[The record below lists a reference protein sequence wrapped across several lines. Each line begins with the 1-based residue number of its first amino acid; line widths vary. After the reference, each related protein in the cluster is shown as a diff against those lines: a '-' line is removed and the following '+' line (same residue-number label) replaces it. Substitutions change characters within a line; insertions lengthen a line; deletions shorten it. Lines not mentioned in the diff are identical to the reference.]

1 MTARF
6 PRQPAQAANLRR
18 SPAVMVAL
26 LFFLCVGP
34 VRADVDLP
42 AATIVV
48 YNSNV
53 SESAQLAK
61 FYAQKRGIARDHL
74 VGLACSKEEE
84 ISREEYEKTI
94 AEPLRA
100 AFKKRDWWTLQKE
113 AGKPAVATSSKIR
126 FVALMKGIPLKIRPD
141 EASADEKKPEG
152 LVSGR
157 NEASVDSELVLL
169 GRFGLSV
176 FGAVNNPYFQSY
188 RRIMESTDLPML
200 LVCRLDAPSA
210 RTVRQMIT
218 DAIETEKVGL
228 WGRAYIDG
236 ANNTAAGYDIGD
248 RWLAEIV
255 QQVRQAGIPAVYD
268 NVPELFP
275 AGYPMSDCAL
285 YYGWYAGGV
294 TGPFVQPWFHFAK
307 GAIAVHIHSFS
318 ANTLRDLNANWVAP
332 LLTKGAAASI
342 GNVYEPYLQLTSHLD
357 IFNDRLL
364 HGFTFAESA
373 WISMQG
379 LSWMTVMVG
388 DPLYRPYA
396 NWLQLDLKSDDARP
410 ASDWQMYHD
419 FAAKNVSLPPA
430 EYRTAARTAASRA
443 QNGPMIEDLGLLEL
457 KDGHDA
463 EAITYFQQ
471 ARTLYKKRE
480 DILRVVLQ
488 EADLWVK
495 QEKPKR
501 AAELLRSV
509 IKLITDG
516 PTAELLKQK
525 ERELNPAPAGAT
537 PRR

>member
-1 MTARF
+1 MRKTARIRF
-6 PRQPAQAANLRR
+6 
-18 SPAVMVAL
+18 SIAVLFAL
-26 LFFLCVGP
+26 LVWPLSAC
-34 VRADVDLP
+34 AEQSLTD
-42 AATIVV
+42 ATIVV
-48 YNSNV
+48 YNKNV
-53 SESAQLAK
+53 SESAALAK

-74 VGLACSKEEE
+74 VGLACSTEEE
-84 ISREEYEKTI
+84 ISREDYEKTI
-94 AEPLRA
+94 AGPLRDV
-100 AFKKRDWWTLQKE
+100 FKKRDWWTLQKGT
-113 AGKPAVATSSKIR
+113 GKPIEVTSSKIR
-126 FVALMKGIPLKIRPD
+126 FVALMKGMPLKIRPA
-141 EASADEKKPEG
+141 EASAGEKKVEG
-152 LVSGR
+152 AVTGR

-169 GRFGLSV
+169 GRSGLST
-176 FGAVNNPYFQSY
+176 FGAVNNPYFKSY
-188 RRIMESTDLPML
+188 RRILEVPDVSML

-210 RTVRQMIT
+210 NTVRQMIT
-218 DAIETEKVGL
+218 DAIEAEKEGL

-236 ANNTAAGYDIGD
+236 AHNTAAGYDIGD
-248 RWLAEIV
+248 RWLGEIV
-255 QQVRQAGIPAVYD
+255 EQVRKAGIPAVYD

-294 TGPFVQPWFHFAK
+294 TGPFVQPWFRFAK
-307 GAIAVHIHSFS
+307 GAVAVHIHSFS
-318 ANTLRDLNANWVAP
+318 ANTLRDPNANWVAP

-357 IFNDRLL
+357 ILNDRLL

-379 LSWMTVMVG
+379 LSWMTTMVG

-396 NWLQLDLKSDDARP
+396 NWLQLDLKGDDARSV
-410 ASDWQMYHD
+410 SDWKMYHD
-419 FAAKNVSLPPA
+419 FAVKNSTLPPA
-430 EYRTAARTAASRA
+430 EYRTAARKAASRA
-443 QNGPMIEDLGLLEL
+443 QNGPMIEDLGLQEL
-457 KDGHDA
+457 KEGHDA

-501 AAELLRSV
+501 AAELLRGV

-516 PTAELLKQK
+516 PTAELLKQR
-525 ERELNPAPAGAT
+525 ERELSGAPAGAR
-537 PRR
+537 P

>member
-1 MTARF
+1 M
-6 PRQPAQAANLRR
+6 
-18 SPAVMVAL
+18 AL
-26 LFFLCVGP
+26 LFFFGAGV
-34 VRADVDLP
+34 VRGEADLP

-48 YNSNV
+48 YNS
-53 SESAQLAK
+53 SIGESGQLAK

-100 AFKKRDWWTLQKE
+100 AFKKHDWWTLQKE
-113 AGKPAVATSSKIR
+113 PGKPAVAISSKIR
-126 FVALMKGIPLKIRPD
+126 FVALMKGMPLKIRPA
-141 EASADEKKPEG
+141 EPSADEKKPEG
-152 LVSGR
+152 LIGGR

-169 GRFGLSV
+169 GRFGIST

-188 RRIMESTDLPML
+188 RRIMEVSDLPML

-210 RTVRQMIT
+210 STVRQMIT
-218 DAIETEKVGL
+218 DAIETEKDGL

-236 ANNTAAGYDIGD
+236 AHNTSAGYEVGD

-255 QQVRQAGIPAVYD
+255 QQVRKVGIPAVYD

-318 ANTLRDLNANWVAP
+318 ANTLRDPNANWVAP

-357 IFNDRLL
+357 ILNDRLL

-373 WISMQG
+373 WMSMQG
-379 LSWMTVMVG
+379 LSWMTTMVG

-396 NWLQLDLKSDDARP
+396 SWLQLDQKSDDAGS
-410 ASDWQMYHD
+410 ADWKMYHE
-419 FAAKNVSLPPA
+419 FAVKNAALPPA
-430 EYRTAARTAASRA
+430 EYRTAARKAASRA

-457 KDGHDA
+457 KDGHET
-463 EAITYFQQ
+463 EAISYFQQ
-471 ARTLYKKRE
+471 ARTLYKTRE

-495 QEKPKR
+495 QEKPKK
-501 AAELLRSV
+501 AAELLRGV

-516 PTAELLKQK
+516 PTAELLKQR
-525 ERELNPAPAGAT
+525 ERELNPPPPGVT